1 MTRTRF
7 DALTRSLHWLIA
19 LLVLAAY
26 AIALGREALPKGD
39 FRTALLGLHMS
50 LGLSILLLMAVR
62 LAWRIAAPQV
72 EPIPMTPA
80 MRLASRLAHV
90 GLYVLL
96 VAVPLVGMA
105 ATWMKGRTVGFF
117 GYPLGSPFT
126 ANPTTGKLFAEAH
139 ELVGNGLMALAGLH
153 AVAGLAHHY
162 ILKDDTLRRMM
173 PQFGNGRA

>member
-1 MTRTRF
+1 MTHTHF

-19 LLVLAAY
+19 LLVVAAY

-39 FRTALLGLHMS
+39 VRTALLALHMS
-50 LGLSILLLMAVR
+50 LGLTILLLMAVR
-62 LAWRIAAPQV
+62 LAWRIAAPRIA
-72 EPIPMTPA
+72 PIPMAPT
-80 MRLASRLAHV
+80 MQLASRIAHI
-90 GLYVLL
+90 GLYALL
-96 VAVPLVGMA
+96 VAVPLVGMV

-117 GYPLGSPFT
+117 GYPLASPFA

-139 ELVGNGLMALAGLH
+139 ELVGTGLMALAGLH

-173 PQFGNGRA
+173 PQLGNGRA